1 MKEGA
6 MLSIAR
12 ILVVISQRGCLVGF
26 KVYGGVLDY
35 C

>member
-1 MKEGA
+1 
-6 MLSIAR
+6 MLEVAR
-12 ILVVISQRGCLVGF
+12 ILLVISQRGCLVGF